1 MPIHIRPARPAD
13 RADLFRICLL
23 TADSGTDA
31 SALFSDPDYPGLVW
45 SVPYLDFEPAHAF
58 VADDDGEVVGYIVGT
73 PDTNAFEARLDRQWW
88 PKLAR
93 HYAGRTAT
101 APFDAKV
108 LDRIA
113 NPVHSHAGVAASH
126 PAHLH
131 INLLPP
137 AQSGGWGRKLI
148 EAELAS
154 LREAGAKA
162 VHLGVSPT
170 NARAIGFYHH
180 LGFVEIERNAGLHL
194 GKALEG

>member
-1 MPIHIRPARPAD
+1 MPPHIRPARPAD
-13 RADLFRICLL
+13 RAALFNICLL

-45 SVPYLDFEPAHAF
+45 SVPYLDFEPDHAF
-58 VADDDGEVVGYIVGT
+58 VVDDDGAVVGYIVGT
-73 PDTNAFEARLDRQWW
+73 PDTKAFEAKLDAEWW
-88 PKLAR
+88 PKLAER
-93 HYAGRTAT
+93 YATRTAT

-108 LDRIA
+108 LDRLA
-113 NPVHSHAGVAASH
+113 TPPHSHPGVVATH

-131 INLLPP
+131 INQHPP

-154 LREAGAKA
+154 LRQAGARA

-180 LGFVEIERNAGLHL
+180 LGFEEIERSTGLHL
-194 GKALEG
+194 GKPL

>member
-1 MPIHIRPARPAD
+1 MPPHIRPARPAD
-13 RADLFRICLL
+13 RAALFNICLL

-45 SVPYLDFEPAHAF
+45 SVPYLDFEPDHAF
-58 VADDDGEVVGYIVGT
+58 VVDDDGAVVGYIVGT
-73 PDTNAFEARLDRQWW
+73 PDTKAFEAKLDAEWW
-88 PKLAR
+88 PKLAER
-93 HYAGRTAT
+93 YAARTAT

-108 LDRIA
+108 LDRLA
-113 NPVHSHAGVAASH
+113 TPPHSHPGVVATH

-154 LREAGAKA
+154 LRQAGARA

-180 LGFVEIERNAGLHL
+180 LGFKEIERSEGLHL
-194 GKALEG
+194 GKPL

>member
-1 MPIHIRPARPAD
+1 MPLHVRPARPTD
-13 RADLFRICLL
+13 RSDLFRICLL

-45 SVPYLDFEPAHAF
+45 SVPYLEFEPRHAF
-58 VADDDGEVVGYIVGT
+58 VVDDDGTAVGYIVGT
-73 PDTNAFEARLDRQWW
+73 PDTATFEARLDAQWW
-88 PKLAR
+88 PQLATR
-93 HYAGRTAT
+93 YAGRTAT
-101 APFDAKV
+101 APFDPKV
-108 LDRIA
+108 LDRIHK
-113 NPVHSHAGVAASH
+113 PPHSHAGVVASY

-137 AQSGGWGRKLI
+137 AQAGGWGRKLI

-154 LREAGAKA
+154 LREAGARA

-180 LGFVEIERNAGLHL
+180 LGFEEVERSEGLHL
-194 GKALEG
+194 GKAL